1 LPKEPEKFQ
10 SYTTFAETSSGKPST
25 HLQAAKSPKA
35 KGSVSAGDGMSL
47 SLGGLKEALA
57 SATTA
62 QLKAE
67 LARREGKSTEKR
79 GRPAGAALHR
89 VKPRGS
95 G

>member
-1 LPKEPEKFQ
+1 MIAAGDHESQRE
-10 SYTTFAETSSGKPST
+10 TRRDGAETIKKKTLKVGGGK
-25 HLQAAKSPKA
+25 
-35 KGSVSAGDGMSL
+35 MSL